1 MFPCALRRPM
11 TLLIDIGNTAL
22 KWAFTDARSEPAEVH
37 VELHHD
43 ADNLAVKLSS
53 AWASMPSGLPA
64 VGCSVAA
71 SPVRAAVERAAKARG
86 ATVQWLG
93 AEPRHDGA
101 VVLVNGYRNP
111 AQLGADR
118 WHGMLGACLRCPGH
132 SFVLVAAGTATT
144 VDCVQRGPDVAGF
157 IGGCIA
163 PGARM
168 MFEALARRTAGLP
181 QARGAATD
189 FPDNT
194 DDAITTGVVDA
205 QAGLAGQIV
214 QRFARRLGHAP
225 AILVSGGDAEAVADR
240 LRTSGLSVVIEHNLV
255 LAGLALRARVSNS
268 TMDR

>member
-1 MFPCALRRPM
+1 M

-43 ADNLAVKLSS
+43 ADHLAAQLAS
-53 AWASMPSGLPA
+53 AWTSMPSGLAA

-71 SPVRAAVERAAKARG
+71 SPVRAAVERAAEARG
-86 ATVQWLG
+86 VTVQWLG
-93 AEPRHDGA
+93 AEPRHDGE

-118 WHGMLGACLRCPGH
+118 WHGMLGACLRCPG

-144 VDCVQRGPDVAGF
+144 VDCVQRSSDAAHF

-181 QARGAATD
+181 QASGAATD

-194 DDAITTGVVDA
+194 DDAITTGVLDA
-205 QAGLAGQIV
+205 QAGLAVQIV

-225 AILVSGGDAEAVADR
+225 AVLVSGGDAGPVADR
-240 LRTSGLSVVIEHNLV
+240 LRTSGLGAVIEHNLV
-255 LAGLALRARVSNS
+255 LAGLALRARASN
-268 TMDR
+268 TTTDR

>member
-1 MFPCALRRPM
+1 M

-22 KWAFTDARSEPAEVH
+22 KWAFTDARGEPAEVH
-37 VELHHD
+37 VELHRD
-43 ADNLAVKLSS
+43 VDELALRLAT
-53 AWASMPSGLPA
+53 AWTSMPPGLA

-71 SPVRAAVERAAKARG
+71 SPVRAAVERAARMCG
-86 ATVQWLG
+86 ATMQWLG
-93 AEPRHDGA
+93 AEPRHDGE
-101 VVLVNGYRNP
+101 VVLVNGYRSP
-111 AQLGADR
+111 TQLGADR
-118 WHGMLGACLRCPGH
+118 WHGMLGACLRRPGH

-144 VDCVQRGPDVAGF
+144 VDCVQRSADGARF

-194 DDAITTGVVDA
+194 DDAITTGVLDA
-205 QAGLAGQIV
+205 QAGLAVQIV
-214 QRFARRLGHAP
+214 QRFARRLGLAP
-225 AILVSGGDAEAVADR
+225 AVLVSGGDAEAVADR
-240 LRTSGLSVVIEHNLV
+240 LRSSGLDAVIEHNLV
-255 LAGLALRARVSNS
+255 LAGLAIRGRATNT

>member
-22 KWAFTDARSEPAEVH
+22 KWAFTDARNEPAEVH
-37 VELHHD
+37 VELHLGVGD
-43 ADNLAVKLSS
+43 LALHLAS
-53 AWASMPSGLPA
+53 AWTSMPSGLAA

-71 SPVRAAVERAAKARG
+71 SPVRAAVERAAMTRG
-86 ATVQWLG
+86 VAVQWLD
-93 AEPRHDGA
+93 AEPRHDGE
-101 VVLVNGYRNP
+101 VVLINGYRTP
-111 AQLGADR
+111 TQLGADR
-118 WHGMLGACLRCPGH
+118 WHGMLGACLRCPG

-144 VDCVQRGPDVAGF
+144 VDCVQRSPDGARF

-181 QARGAATD
+181 QARGAAAE

-205 QAGLAGQIV
+205 QAGLAVQIV

-225 AILVSGGDAEAVADR
+225 AVLVSGGDADAVADR
-240 LRTSGLSVVIEHNLV
+240 LRSSGLSAVIEHNLV
-255 LAGLALRARVSNS
+255 LAGLALRARVPTS
-268 TMDR
+268 TID